1 MNMGVMIQVW
11 KQWNFDKPTSYITF
25 DRVGSRFGLSPME
38 IFSGTKQPYPKMVN
52 LHVWG
57 CPVYVLD
64 PVLQD
69 GRQIPK
75 WNPRARRVKFVK
87 QSGKH
92 SSRIEE
98 VLNLDTTSILSQ

>member
-1 MNMGVMIQVW
+1 
-11 KQWNFDKPTSYITF
+11 
-25 DRVGSRFGLSPME
+25 ME

-57 CPVYVLD
+57 CSVYVLD
-64 PVLQD
+64 PVQQD

-75 WNPRARRVKFVK
+75 WKPRARRGMFVE
-87 QSGKH
+87 QYGKY

-98 VLNLDTTSILSQ
+98 VLHLDTTKSISSQ